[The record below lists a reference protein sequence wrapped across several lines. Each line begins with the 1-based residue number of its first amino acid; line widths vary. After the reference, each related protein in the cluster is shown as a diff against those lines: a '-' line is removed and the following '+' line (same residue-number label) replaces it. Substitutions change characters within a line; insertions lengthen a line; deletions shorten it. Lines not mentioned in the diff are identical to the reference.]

1 MEILMVLGDE
11 IPIPCRTRPK
21 SMTSKLL
28 VVKQMMLAM
37 IKRANPAYTMG
48 FRPKLSD
55 RGPSTNCPKPI
66 PKKIMVIKNWLSLMS
81 FTPSE
86 ALISGRA
93 GSMASMD
100 RATMAIKEAIKA
112 TNSALKG
119 GCSCIWQK

>member
-1 MEILMVLGDE
+1 
-11 IPIPCRTRPK
+11 
-21 SMTSKLL
+21 
-28 VVKQMMLAM
+28 VVKQIVLAIINR
-37 IKRANPAYTMG
+37 IKPAYTMG

-55 RGPSTNCPKPI
+55 KGPNTNCPKPI
-66 PKKIMVIKNWLSLMS
+66 PKKIMVIKNWWPLMT

-86 ALISGRA
+86 ALMSGRA